1 MMVDAN
7 HLVPVLQA
15 LPQDTNI
22 DPFPAKPTQFL
33 SLLVACGDRSDR
45 RQATSGKGTTSP
57 AAKRIAGDGD
67 YIKVAPSDA
76 ALRQAVLNGGLGDA
90 SWSARLQFVVLDGSL
105 NGAVPNQ
112 SSGSVALGQR

>member
-1 MMVDAN
+1 MVEAD
-7 HLVPVLQA
+7 HFVRVPQA
-15 LPQDTNI
+15 LPQETNVG
-22 DPFPAKPTQFL
+22 PLPREPAQFL

-45 RQATSGKGTTSP
+45 RQATTGEGTTPP

-105 NGAVPNQ
+105 NGAVAHQ
-112 SSGSVALGQR
+112 GSGRVALGQR